1 MTALLKPT
9 ITYKL
14 ADLLAVATEQKQ
26 HHEQEAAKVAGNN
39 NYALSHGFHG
49 TMAQGAQR
57 NIDTLEAFRQAGVET
72 VSAEYPIAEGAQRV
86 FTNEDTSLSGQLRKG
101 QIKPV
106 SP

>member
-1 MTALLKPT
+1 MTTLLKPT

-14 ADLLAVATEQKQ
+14 ADLLAVAAEQLKM
-26 HHEQEAAKVAGNN
+26 HSEKAAQLENN
-39 NYALSHGFHG
+39 NAHALSHGFHS
-49 TMAQGAQR
+49 TMARGAQR

-86 FTNEDTSLSGQLRKG
+86 FTNEDTSLSGQLHKG